1 MTRARTLTRTRT
13 ARTAVAAVAAAAAL
27 GACSGSGGTG
37 SPPGGQSPAPVS
49 SPGPA
54 KPKEAPPVP
63 SPLNADGVVAQ
74 PCTALSSAQTQQI
87 GMVGPQTDQTS
98 TGPVCTWRSS
108 SDDANKMTI
117 APMTANKAGLDDIYA
132 NKGAYF
138 EPKTVNGYP
147 AVLSGAVDDRSE
159 GNCNLWI
166 GVTDQLAVA
175 VQAQILHGANKANPC
190 PVAEKVGAAMID
202 NLKGGAR

>member
-1 MTRARTLTRTRT
+1 MTRALTSRTST
-13 ARTAVAAVAAAAAL
+13 ARAGVAVVAAAAVL
-27 GACSGSGGTG
+27 GACGGNGGTG
-37 SPPGGQSPAPVS
+37 AQPGGQSPAPVS

-54 KPKEAPPVP
+54 KPTAAPPVP
-63 SPLNADGVVAQ
+63 SPLKADGIVAQ

-87 GMVGPQTDQTS
+87 GMVDPQSNPTS
-98 TGPVCTWRSS
+98 TGPGCVWRSA
-108 SDDANKMTI
+108 SDDLNKVTI
-117 APMTANKAGLDDIYA
+117 APMTANKGGLDDIYA

-147 AVLSGAVDDRSE
+147 AVLSGAVEDRSE

-175 VQAQILHGANKANPC
+175 VQAQIARGANKANPC

-202 NLKGGAR
+202 NLKGGAQ